1 MWNIVTSSIKNI
13 KQPLQKIMFFGTG
26 AISGGY
32 FNEWYSGRSKSSEMA
47 SEISNDKKGI
57 KGMWISTSTRF
68 GPPHT
73 RFISDE
79 NFQGFFEYYI
89 KHSFVI
95 DYAVLKKAINIDHN
109 NLKLFK
115 TDQKTMFF
123 EKLAVNKNIEA
134 LQFCV
139 PDQNGNYRIHDFAF
153 DKYGKAIY
161 QYVSE
166 P

>member
-1 MWNIVTSSIKNI
+1 MWNIITSSIKNI
-13 KQPLQKIMFFGTG
+13 KQPFQKIMFFGTG
-26 AISGGY
+26 VVSGGY
-32 FNEWYSGRSKSSEMA
+32 FNKWYSGKSESLEITSET
-47 SEISNDKKGI
+47 SNDIDKTNGT
-57 KGMWISTSTRF
+57 WISTSTRF

-79 NFQGFFEYYI
+79 DFQGFFEYYI
-89 KHSFVI
+89 KHSFAI

-123 EKLAVNKNIEA
+123 DKLAVNKNIEA
-134 LQFCV
+134 LRFCE
-139 PDQNGNYRIHDFAF
+139 PDQDGNYKNHDFAF